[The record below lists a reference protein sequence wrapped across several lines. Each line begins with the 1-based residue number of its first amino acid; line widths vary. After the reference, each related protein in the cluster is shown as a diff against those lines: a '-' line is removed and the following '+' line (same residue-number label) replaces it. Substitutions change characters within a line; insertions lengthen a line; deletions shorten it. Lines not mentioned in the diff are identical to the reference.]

1 MTPLE
6 KIIRDRIARDG
17 PMDVAA
23 FMELAVTHYYATR
36 DPLGT
41 KGDFTTAPEI
51 SQMFGELIGLW
62 AADVWLKL
70 GNPAAFQLIECGPGR
85 GTLMADVLRAA
96 KKMPGFVEA
105 AQIVLIE
112 NSPVLIEKQKQLLK
126 DYKILWAD
134 SLGHPQ
140 INSSGVPVIL
150 LANEFLDALPV
161 QQFEYSEGQW
171 RKRVVVVEH
180 GHLGFVPSSPSPL
193 RGEGRGEG
201 GVNLHGNNPLCPP
214 HPTLSPEGRGL
225 LEGGIF
231 EVSPVRENFVR
242 QTALLVKARRGAALF
257 IDYGYEGPAE
267 GDTLQAI
274 KDHKFVGALEYP
286 GESDLTA
293 HVDFGA
299 LKTVAREEGV
309 KTGGPVGQGDF
320 LFHLGVNERA
330 NVLLGA
336 SKNAE
341 QRNVVASSLARLTAP
356 EQMGRLFK
364 VMALWHDD
372 SLKLEGF

>member
-6 KIIRDRIARDG
+6 KIIRERIARDG

-36 DPLGT
+36 DPLGA

-70 GNPAAFQLIECGPGR
+70 GSPPAFQLIECGPGR

-96 KKMPGFVEA
+96 RKVPGFVDA

-112 NSPVLIEKQKQLLK
+112 NSPVLIEKQKLALK
-126 DYKILWAD
+126 DFKVVWTD
-134 SLGHPQ
+134 SLGHPH
-140 INSSGVPVIL
+140 INSSGAPLIL

-161 QQFEYSEGQW
+161 RQMIGGKE
-171 RKRVVVVEH
+171 RVVIVKN
-180 GHLGFVPSSPSPL
+180 GHLAFEPT
-193 RGEGRGEG
+193 G
-201 GVNLHGNNPLCPP
+201 GTP
-214 HPTLSPEGRGL
+214 R
-225 LEGGIF
+225 
-231 EVSPVRENFVR
+231 EVSPAREAFTR
-242 QTALLVKARRGAALF
+242 QTAKLLKARRGAALF

-267 GDTLQAI
+267 GETLQAI
-274 KDHKFVGALEYP
+274 REHKFVGALEYV
-286 GESDLTA
+286 GEADLTA

-309 KTGGPVGQGDF
+309 KTGGPAGQGDF
-320 LFHLGVNERA
+320 LFRLGINERA

-336 SKNAE
+336 ARNAE
-341 QRNVVASSLARLTAP
+341 QRSAIASSLARLTEP

-372 SLKLEGF
+372 NLAVDGF